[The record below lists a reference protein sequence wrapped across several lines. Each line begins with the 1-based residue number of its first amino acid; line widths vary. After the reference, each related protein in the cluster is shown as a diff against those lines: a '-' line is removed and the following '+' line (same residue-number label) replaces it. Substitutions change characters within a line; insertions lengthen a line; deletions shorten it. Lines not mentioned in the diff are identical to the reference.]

1 MTLLEDMTR
10 PDDQATAP
18 ATRQVF
24 PAEERYSTELA
35 FLAAHDDGP
44 RPPGWALTPRAVVTF
59 ICGSGDETLELPKN
73 RRPGLAAPGGS
84 GNGEASGGRGHGE
97 ASGGRGH
104 GEGSGESSDR
114 ETPGTR
120 EEGIPPRLKITPKF
134 VGERALVERCVVTLA
149 GERGL
154 LLVGEPGTAK
164 SMLSEL
170 LAAAVCGTSA
180 LTVQGTAGTTEDAF
194 RYGWNYAL
202 LLAQGP
208 SHHALVDSPVLTA
221 MRTGRVARVEEI
233 TRCLPEV
240 QDALVSI
247 LSDRRLSVP
256 ELAGTADA
264 QVAAAPGFT
273 VIATANLRDRGVS
286 EMSAALKRRFNF
298 ETVDP
303 IADADAETSLVRR
316 QATAVV
322 QRAGAGFAVDDAV
335 LEALVT
341 VFRDLRSGRS
351 DEGWDVER
359 PGTVMST
366 AEAVQV
372 AASLGVAAAY
382 LPSGDVLDLVP
393 GHLLGVVRKDDPAD
407 HGRLLGYWD
416 GPVRRRAED
425 GSAMWRRLW
434 DLRETLR

>member
-1 MTLLEDMTR
+1 MPPTR
-10 PDDQATAP
+10 ETGAHA
-18 ATRQVF
+18 ARQILS
-24 PAEERYSTELA
+24 AEERYADELA
-35 FLAAHDDGP
+35 FLAAYDDGP
-44 RPPGWALTPRAVVTF
+44 RPPRWALTPRAVVTF
-59 ICGSGDETLELPKN
+59 ICGSGGEALKLPKPHETLPE
-73 RRPGLAAPGGS
+73 RM
-84 GNGEASGGRGHGE
+84 
-97 ASGGRGH
+97 
-104 GEGSGESSDR
+104 
-114 ETPGTR
+114 T
-120 EEGIPPRLKITPKF
+120 IPVKF

-164 SMLSEL
+164 SMVSEL

-208 SHHALVDSPVLTA
+208 TPQALVDSPVLTA
-221 MRTGRVARVEEI
+221 MRTGRAARVEEI

-247 LSDRRLSVP
+247 LSDRRVSIP
-256 ELAGTADA
+256 ELNGGEDG
-264 QVAAAPGFT
+264 QGSVAAVPGFT

-298 ETVDP
+298 ETIHP
-303 IADADAETSLVRR
+303 IADAAAETELVRR
-316 QATAVV
+316 QATAAVE
-322 QRAGAGFAVDDAV
+322 RAGAGYSVDDSV
-335 LEALVT
+335 LDALVT
-341 VFRDLRSGRS
+341 VFRDLREGRS
-351 DEGWDVER
+351 AEGWDVER

-372 AASLGVAAAY
+372 TASLGLAAAY
-382 LPSGDVLDLVP
+382 LSAGDVLDLVP

-416 GPVRRRAED
+416 GPVRRRAQD
-425 GSAMWRRLW
+425 GSALWRRLW
-434 DLRETLR
+434 DLRETLS